1 MDIPPPPKVYDHPY
15 AGRLELRRGTLS
27 EVEYVCHTM
36 EGLVSAYNAL
46 GCAKKFPRSCFIMI
60 PRVAGTVTARMQSQ
74 IRRHE
79 IAHCNGWGA
88 THPPD

>member
-1 MDIPPPPKVYDHPY
+1 MDIPPPPRAYDHPHR
-15 AGRLELRRGTLS
+15 GRIEMRHGTLS

-36 EGLVSAYNAL
+36 EGVVSNYNAL
-46 GCAKKFPRSCFIMI
+46 GCAKKFPSYCFVMI
-60 PRVAGTVTARMQSQ
+60 PKIGGTISGRIQSQ

-88 THPPD
+88 THPAD